1 MNPETYAAVL
11 PRSSGLF
18 SKISGI
24 KTDTSSIKS
33 TTRIGNMTHDQKS
46 SSLPPTS
53 SRMKEK
59 RRREKRKKSRGSGH
73 PSVVIATS
81 WTNRQEQVEEVR
93 AREAMYRAPRL
104 DVPAVQASGTKK
116 SPFAWWMESV
126 RTDTGNSKPRA
137 GRPWEWS
144 AQDCEALLFNT
155 LSHPN
160 GVGDQS
166 PKRLERRA
174 SVTPSS
180 PCAVA
185 PVGSA
190 NDVPGDGLSVSNS
203 VKGHGR
209 ESKSAEES
217 LSQVK
222 PPARRVRGRCKGST
236 EMKMTEAIGCGNGF
250 QASSG
255 VGTSTV
261 SANGTRL
268 DAEQEGMPVKR
279 MKHPSTSPSKATS
292 KEGSEVQGHGSAS
305 GPSNPLSAS
314 SRSKVDAME
323 DEQKAR
329 ELSAALNRNR
339 PRRGRSQWYDREAA
353 HSDDSDVTCAELS
366 FVDPKFRH
374 SDKEDASV
382 KEQPRGRGSS
392 GKSERSTTFMCK
404 RVAENSTPLETI
416 SVSGDPAVSRKELK
430 VHPWIKAGLK
440 FGLGTK
446 AEVWWDDGKWYRCRI
461 SKISC
466 EGRSVELEF
475 LPYRRKVIAREFSPD
490 LDLDELIQDG
500 HLVLPGTHLEWT
512 EASNA

>member
-1 MNPETYAAVL
+1 MNPETYSSVL

-24 KTDTSSIKS
+24 KTETSIKS

-46 SSLPPTS
+46 SSLPSTP
-53 SRMKEK
+53 SRTKEK
-59 RRREKRKKSRGSGH
+59 RKMGKRKKSTGSGH

-93 AREAMYRAPRL
+93 AREAIYRAPRS

-126 RTDTGNSKPRA
+126 RTDPSKSKPRA

-144 AQDCEALLFNT
+144 AQDCEALMFNT
-155 LSHPN
+155 PSHSN
-160 GVGDQS
+160 GIGDQPS
-166 PKRLERRA
+166 KTLETTE

-185 PVGSA
+185 PASSA
-190 NDVPGDGLSVSNS
+190 NGVAEDGQPQSNS

-209 ESKSAEES
+209 ECKSAES

-236 EMKMTEAIGCGNGF
+236 EMKITEGIGRGKGF
-250 QASSG
+250 QASSE

-261 SANGTRL
+261 STSDTRL
-268 DAEQEGMPVKR
+268 VAEQGSMPVKR
-279 MKHPSTSPSKATS
+279 MKHSSASSSKATS
-292 KEGSEVQGHGSAS
+292 KEGSESQVDDSAL

-314 SRSKVDAME
+314 SVRKDATE

-329 ELSAALNRNR
+329 DLSATLNRNR
-339 PRRGRSQWYDREAA
+339 PRRGRSQWYDRDSA
-353 HSDDSDVTCAELS
+353 HSDESDVTIAELS
-366 FVDPKFRH
+366 VVDPKFRN
-374 SDKEDASV
+374 SGKQDASG
-382 KEQPRGRGSS
+382 KQQQRGRGTGVKS
-392 GKSERSTTFMCK
+392 GRSTTFKCK
-404 RVAENSTPLETI
+404 RVAENSTPLESI
-416 SVSGDPAVSRKELK
+416 SVSGDPAVSRNELK

-440 FGLGTK
+440 FGLGTT

-466 EGRSVELEF
+466 EGKNVELEF

-512 EASNA
+512 EALNA